1 MRFTS
6 PSSGEVPRHRAK
18 CRREIEHLRESS
30 AHYQREL
37 EELRAHVSGE
47 PPTAIR
53 DIVAQLQQMDT
64 KLDTL
69 LGGQAEVILAKPA
82 RSGEVEHLSEVIDA
96 PKLYVRHKLK
106 INMTMIPLPLSYEGE
121 IALGNGMNLDAAWK
135 RLVARVRG
143 AE

>member
-1 MRFTS
+1 
-6 PSSGEVPRHRAK
+6 
-18 CRREIEHLRESS
+18 
-30 AHYQREL
+30 
-37 EELRAHVSGE
+37 
-47 PPTAIR
+47 
-53 DIVAQLQQMDT
+53 MDT